1 MNTPLRQLR
10 CSERNAKITETNY
23 SSISTLSNPRCRGL
37 REILLR
43 KDMQCAILPLRAQTK
58 GEYNSREACKKSRR
72 IDLLILISYQ
82 KSTVLR
88 VRVSMALQ
96 CDQTSL
102 QLSEGC
108 RYPMLRVEGGHCGR
122 AESEHPG
129 DQGFEE
135 WEHWFTVSSAVFQS
149 AEFVLNVFVSCLL
162 MFVCSVSRRL
172 SHSF

>member
-10 CSERNAKITETNY
+10 CSERNAKITETNHN
-23 SSISTLSNPRCRGL
+23 SISTLSNPRCRGL

-72 IDLLILISYQ
+72 NDLLILISYQ

-108 RYPMLRVEGGHCGR
+108 RYPRLRVGEASVGGDGVPGER
-122 AESEHPG
+122 ARSGHELR
-129 DQGFEE
+129 
-135 WEHWFTVSSAVFQS
+135 W
-149 AEFVLNVFVSCLL
+149 L
-162 MFVCSVSRRL
+162 SRRRR
-172 SHSF
+172 SGGQDRKNRHWCEY